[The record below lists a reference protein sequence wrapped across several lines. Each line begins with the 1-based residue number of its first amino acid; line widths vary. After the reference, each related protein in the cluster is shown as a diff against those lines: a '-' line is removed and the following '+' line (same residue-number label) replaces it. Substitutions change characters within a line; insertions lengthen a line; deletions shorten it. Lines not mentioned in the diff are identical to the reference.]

1 MEIFETPLPGVGVRY
16 EFTAEGGDHV
26 GVIVRRDGKRDIA
39 LYDRIDP
46 DSCRGTVELSESD
59 AGKMAE
65 LLGGTQI
72 TARLDE
78 LKHTVEGLA
87 IEWIT
92 MPASGGL
99 TGKRIA
105 DGQIRTQTSA
115 SVVAVIR
122 GDHAIPGPEPSF
134 TFEVGDTV
142 LIMGSDAA
150 VDRARA
156 ILTG

>member
-39 LYDRIDP
+39 LYDREDP
-46 DSCRGTVELSESD
+46 DSCKGTLELSESD
-59 AGKMAE
+59 AGKVAE

-72 TARLDE
+72 TARLEE
-78 LKHTVEGLA
+78 LTHQVEGLA
-87 IEWIT
+87 IEWVT
-92 MPASGGL
+92 MLPGKGLSGR
-99 TGKRIA
+99 RIA
-105 DGQIRTQTSA
+105 DGQIRTLTSA
-115 SVVAVIR
+115 SVVAVKR
-122 GDHAIPGPEPSF
+122 ADRAIPGPSPDF
-134 TFEVGDTV
+134 TLEQGDAV
-142 LIMGSDAA
+142 LVMGSYDS

>member
-16 EFTAEGGDHV
+16 EFTAERGDHV

-39 LYDRIDP
+39 LYDRLDP

-87 IEWIT
+87 IEWVT
-92 MPASGGL
+92 MGTGGL
-99 TGKRIA
+99 TGKTIA
-105 DGQIRTQTSA
+105 DGQIRTHTSA
-115 SVVAVIR
+115 SVVAIIR
-122 GDHAIPGPEPSF
+122 DDKAIPGPEPTF
-134 TFEVGDTV
+134 TLQQGDTV
-142 LIMGSDAA
+142 LIMGSDDA